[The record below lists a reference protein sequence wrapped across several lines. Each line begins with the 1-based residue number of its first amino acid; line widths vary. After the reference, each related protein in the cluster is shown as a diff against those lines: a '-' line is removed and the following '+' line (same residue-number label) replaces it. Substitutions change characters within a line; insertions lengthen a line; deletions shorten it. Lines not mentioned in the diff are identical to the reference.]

1 MNPPAFTIR
10 PATIDDL
17 DLIVPLF
24 DAYRQFYRLA
34 SDPER
39 ARQFLIERFVH
50 QQSIIF
56 LAFADHAAIGFTQ
69 LYPSFSSGAMARIL
83 ILNDLFV
90 SPEARRRGA
99 GTALLNRAAAY
110 GHSIGAAR
118 LVLWTELTNTPAQ
131 AVYEKA
137 GWNRDTVFCTYQLTL
152 QARGRSALDF
162 LVSDGL
168 P

>member
-1 MNPPAFTIR
+1 MNPPALTIR
-10 PATIDDL
+10 PATVDDL

-39 ARQFLIERFVH
+39 ARLFLLERFVH

-56 LAFADHAAIGFTQ
+56 LAFVENTAIGFTQ

-90 SPEARRRGA
+90 SPGARLGGA
-99 GTALLNRAAAY
+99 ASALLDHAAIY
-110 GHSIGAAR
+110 GRSIGAVR
-118 LVLWTELTNTPAQ
+118 LALSTELTNTTAQ

-137 GWNRDTVFCTYQLTL
+137 GWKRDSVFCTYQL
-152 QARGRSALDF
+152 AL
-162 LVSDGL
+162 
-168 P
+168 